1 MTKTLR
7 RQPSLTFTLVTESC
21 CPLVLLSPCHLVIL
35 STLWHSGTVHLPTL
49 TPISA
54 LYSLVEPCTPSTM
67 ESREERAE
75 MSIFRA
81 WSSHATNIPKGDEV
95 GWGIREFRVQFA
107 FRSIWSIRLR
117 DGHRFSLGFSS
128 SIGFWPHERSGSR
141 LEDHS
146 TWHGEA
152 CYLML

>member
-7 RQPSLTFTLVTESC
+7 RQPSLTFTLVTESS

-35 STLWHSGTVHLPTL
+35 STLWHCAPSNPHSDIGPVF
-49 TPISA
+49 SCESCA
-54 LYSLVEPCTPSTM
+54 PSTM
-67 ESREERAE
+67 ESREERGE

-95 GWGIREFRVQFA
+95 GWGIREFRVQLA